1 MSVAPSQRPRSRGHL
16 GRAEIAISARGVVAD
31 GLAQSPATSGVNLD
45 VVRGQVTAI
54 AGPPGSG
61 KTALLRVLAGL
72 DRPREGVV
80 WIGDRYLAAA
90 PGRPTWRFRRD
101 QLVFVGAEP
110 TGRGGGTR
118 VTSILRALAPRP
130 ELAFIDEPA
139 GGLAPPEVEQVRRTL
154 ADLTAAGSTAIIAT
168 SDPEVATWGERLL
181 VLERGALTLDLEA
194 PTSAEAAT
202 AVRAKRA
209 SRTGG

>member
-1 MSVAPSQRPRSRGHL
+1 M
-16 GRAEIAISARGVVAD
+16 
-31 GLAQSPATSGVNLD
+31 NLD

-130 ELAFIDEPA
+130 E
-139 GGLAPPEVEQVRRTL
+139 PPSSTSRPEDSLHRRSSRSRRTL